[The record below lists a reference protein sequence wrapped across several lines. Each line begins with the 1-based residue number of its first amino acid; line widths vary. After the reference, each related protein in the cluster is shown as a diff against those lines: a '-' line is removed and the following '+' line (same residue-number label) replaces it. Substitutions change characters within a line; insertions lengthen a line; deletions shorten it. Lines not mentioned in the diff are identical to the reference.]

1 MENQIK
7 ITLIE
12 IENSKRIKAFKAHP
26 AENGLTV
33 IGGRNGQGKTSVLD
47 GIAWAL
53 GGEKYRPS
61 QPQREGALTQ
71 PYIHLVLS
79 NGLVVER
86 KGQNS
91 SLKITDPSGR
101 KGGQQIL
108 DELISKLALDLPKF
122 MQMTSKEK
130 ARTLLQII
138 GVEQELAALEQKEK
152 ELYNQRLYVGR
163 TADQKKKFALEMPYY
178 PQAPKEPVSAS
189 DLIAQQ
195 QDILAQNGENQRKRA
210 RKDTLAAQAKRLGDQ
225 IAQMQA
231 QYDQVLADLE
241 TATRDAKDLMDEST
255 AALEENIRNIEQIN
269 VMVRANLDKE
279 KAEEDARNYQEQY
292 EQLTAQIDTVRDDQ
306 IRLLDGAQMPLDGL
320 TVQDGELMY
329 GGFAWDN
336 LSGSEQLRVAT
347 AIVRRL
353 NPQCGFVLLDKL
365 EQMDPDTM
373 AAFGRWL
380 ESEQLQAIA
389 TRVSTG
395 SECSLIIEDGYGGMA
410 QELEQSPK
418 RWEAG
423 RF

>member
-1 MENQIK
+1 MENQVK

-108 DELISKLALDLPKF
+108 DELVSKLALDLPKF

-210 RKDTLAAQAKRLGDQ
+210 RRDTLAAQAKRLGDQ

-231 QYDQVLADLE
+231 QYDQVIADLE
-241 TATRDAKDLMDEST
+241 IATRDAKDLMDEST

-292 EQLTAQIDTVRDDQ
+292 EQLTSQIDTVRADQ
-306 IRLLDGAQMPLDGL
+306 IMLLNGAQMPLDGL
-320 TVQDGELMY
+320 TVKDGELMY

-336 LSGSEQLRVAT
+336 LSGSDQLRVAT

-373 AAFGRWL
+373 AEFGRWL
-380 ESEQLQAIA
+380 ESERLQAIA

-395 SECSLIIEDGYGGMA
+395 SECSLIIEDGYGME
-410 QELEQSPK
+410 QEFAQSPK

>member
-1 MENQIK
+1 MENQVK

-108 DELISKLALDLPKF
+108 DELVSKLALDLPKF

-210 RKDTLAAQAKRLGDQ
+210 RRDTLAAQAKRLGDQ

-231 QYDQVLADLE
+231 QYDQVIADLE
-241 TATRDAKDLMDEST
+241 IATRDAKDLMDEST

-292 EQLTAQIDTVRDDQ
+292 EQLISQIDTVRADQ

-320 TVQDGELMY
+320 TVKDGELMY

-336 LSGSEQLRVAT
+336 LSGSDQLRVAT

-373 AAFGRWL
+373 TEFGRWL

-395 SECSLIIEDGYGGMA
+395 SECSLIIEDGYGMEQEFA
-410 QELEQSPK
+410 QEPK

>member
-1 MENQIK
+1 MENQVK

-108 DELISKLALDLPKF
+108 DELVSKLALDLPKF

-210 RKDTLAAQAKRLGDQ
+210 RRDTLAAQAKRLGDQ

-231 QYDQVLADLE
+231 QYDQVIADLE
-241 TATRDAKDLMDEST
+241 IATRDAKDLMDEST

-279 KAEEDARNYQEQY
+279 KAEEDARYYQEQY
-292 EQLTAQIDTVRDDQ
+292 EQLTAQIDTVRADQ

-320 TVQDGELMY
+320 TVKDGELMY

-336 LSGSEQLRVAT
+336 LSGSDQLRVAT

-373 AAFGRWL
+373 TEFGRWL

-395 SECSLIIEDGYGGMA
+395 SECSLIIEDGYGMEQEFA
-410 QELEQSPK
+410 QEPK

>member
-1 MENQIK
+1 MENQVK

-108 DELISKLALDLPKF
+108 DELVSKLALDLPKF

-210 RKDTLAAQAKRLGDQ
+210 RRDTLAAQAKRLGDQ

-231 QYDQVLADLE
+231 QYDQVIADLE
-241 TATRDAKDLMDEST
+241 IATRDAKDLMDEST

-292 EQLTAQIDTVRDDQ
+292 EQLTSQIDTVRADQ

-320 TVQDGELMY
+320 TVKDGELMY
-329 GGFAWDN
+329 GSFAWDN
-336 LSGSEQLRVAT
+336 LSGSDQLRVAT

-373 AAFGRWL
+373 TEFGRWL

-395 SECSLIIEDGYGGMA
+395 SECSLIIEDGYGMEQEFA
-410 QELEQSPK
+410 QEPK